1 MRRLVLIEIILLMVL
16 LCTSCAV
23 PIAQP
28 EATTEL
34 LVETTPVDTV
44 AERLPRYI
52 ATFTNL
58 DIECYYTLEEL
69 PCDSG
74 RAWLMCYIDVG
85 NRQMD
90 YILIEWDGEFFSRC
104 NIHAG
109 YQR

>member
-1 MRRLVLIEIILLMVL
+1 MRRFVLIEIILLVAL

-23 PIAQP
+23 PMAQL
-28 EATTEL
+28 EATTES
-34 LVETTPVDTV
+34 LVETAPVDIV
-44 AERLPRYI
+44 AEQLSRYI

-69 PCDSG
+69 SCDGG

-90 YILIEWDGEFFSRC
+90 YILIEWDGEFFSRRDM
-104 NIHAG
+104 HVG
-109 YQR
+109 YLR